1 VIGKQIKGRSFSKLL
16 NYLFSKDGAVL
27 IGRNMEGTTPQEL
40 AAEFRFSQQL
50 NPRVNRVVYHASLS
64 LPPSEHLENEIWHE
78 IARKYL
84 QAMGFDMNQYAVVR
98 HSDRDHDHAHIVA
111 SRVRLDGTT
120 VSDSWDYRRSEAV
133 IRQLERDYGLRCPS
147 IFEGDSLH
155 SSQAKDSRSPTAGE
169 QRLLARTGEESVR
182 VQLQRSLD
190 QATQFSLTMPQLIE
204 HLQHKG
210 ISVRVS
216 NHQTDQ
222 IKGISYKL
230 NGVAF
235 SGTHL
240 GKAYTFVGLQKYR
253 GVNYDSHRDTESIKK
268 LIEQPINSSTEIGI
282 ETDSFTQIPNIENS
296 RKNENAA
303 KNHQGS
309 KLLKHRQRELE
320 L

>member
-1 VIGKQIKGRSFSKLL
+1 MIGKQIKGRSFSKLL
-16 NYLFSKDGAVL
+16 KYLFSKDGAVL

-50 NPRVNRVVYHASLS
+50 NPKVNRVVYHVSLS
-64 LPPSEHLENEIWHE
+64 LPPSEHLENDIWHE
-78 IARKYL
+78 IAKKYL

-133 IRQLERDYGLRCPS
+133 IRQLERDYGLR
-147 IFEGDSLH
+147 SLH
-155 SSQAKDSRSPTAGE
+155 SSHEKDNRSPTTGE
-169 QRLLARTGEESVR
+169 RRLLARTGEESVR
-182 VQLQRSLD
+182 VQLQRSLG

-204 HLQHKG
+204 YLQQKG

-216 NHQTDQ
+216 NHQTDR
-222 IKGISYKL
+222 IKGISYEL

-282 ETDSFTQIPNIENS
+282 ETDSFTQIPDIENS

-303 KNHQGS
+303 KNHQES

>member
-1 VIGKQIKGRSFSKLL
+1 MIGKQIKGRSFSKLL
-16 NYLFSKDGAVL
+16 NYLFGKDGASL
-27 IGRNMEGTTPQEL
+27 IGSNMEGITPCEL

-64 LPPSEHLENEIWHE
+64 LPHIEHLENDTWHK
-78 IARKYL
+78 IAKKYL
-84 QAMGFDMNQYAVVR
+84 RAMGFDMNQYVVVQ

-120 VSDSWDYRRSEAV
+120 VSDSWDYHRSEAA
-133 IRQLERDYGLRCPS
+133 IRQLEREYSLR
-147 IFEGDSLH
+147 SLQ
-155 SSQAKDSRSPTAGE
+155 SSHEKDSRSLTTGE
-169 QRLLARTGEESVR
+169 QWLLARTGEESVR

-190 QATQFSLTMPQLIE
+190 QATQSSPTMPQLIKQ
-204 HLQHKG
+204 LQQKG

-222 IKGISYKL
+222 IKGISYAL

-240 GKAYTFVGLQKYR
+240 GKAYTFTGLQKYR
-253 GVNYDSHRDTESIKK
+253 GVDYDSYRDNQLIKN
-268 LIEQPINSSTEIGI
+268 LIEQSINSLTENGI
-282 ETDSFTQIPNIENS
+282 ETESFTKIPNIENN
-296 RKNENAA
+296 RKNNDAA
-303 KNHQGS
+303 KNHQES
-309 KLLKHRQRELE
+309 KLLKHHQRELE